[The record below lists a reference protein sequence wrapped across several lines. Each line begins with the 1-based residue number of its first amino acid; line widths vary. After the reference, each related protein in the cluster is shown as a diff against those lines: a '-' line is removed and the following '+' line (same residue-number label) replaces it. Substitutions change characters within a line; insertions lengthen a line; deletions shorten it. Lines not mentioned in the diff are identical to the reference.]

1 MTQACPWITALIKNN
16 DSFMSQKQDDHI
28 NLSSAE
34 KLIAFCP
41 HPFGVASKERQGEA
55 SREGK

>member
-1 MTQACPWITALIKNN
+1 
-16 DSFMSQKQDDHI
+16 MSQKQDDHI